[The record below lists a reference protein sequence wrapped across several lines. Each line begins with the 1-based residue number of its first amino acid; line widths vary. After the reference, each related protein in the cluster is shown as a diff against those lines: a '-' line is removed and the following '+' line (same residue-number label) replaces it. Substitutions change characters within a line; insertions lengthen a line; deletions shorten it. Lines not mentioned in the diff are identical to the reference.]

1 MDGRI
6 VCCGCY

>member
-6 VCCGCY
+6 